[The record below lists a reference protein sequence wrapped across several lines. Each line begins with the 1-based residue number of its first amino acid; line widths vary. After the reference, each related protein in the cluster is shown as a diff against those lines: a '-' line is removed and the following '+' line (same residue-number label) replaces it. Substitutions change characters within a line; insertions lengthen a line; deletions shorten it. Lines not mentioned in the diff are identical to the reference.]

1 MLNLG
6 DILELVND
14 GLNDRAF
21 PEQQAIAQRH
31 KAMVADQTGEVY
43 LPLNLYFILVV
54 GFEIPVTRL
63 MKVDQNRHVLAK
75 TQTV

>member
-1 MLNLG
+1 MLNLR

-31 KAMVADQTGEVY
+31 KAMVADQTGEVC

-54 GFEIPVTRL
+54 
-63 MKVDQNRHVLAK
+63 N
-75 TQTV
+75 